1 MANAKFLIKKQSTHS
16 EIYCRFTEGRNI
28 DISRKTGLTVDA
40 NNWNNKKGLSK
51 EKGTEGKKLNSN
63 LRKLAIA
70 IIDSYNSLIVEGEE
84 PNKLWFSKT
93 IDKFFKRK
101 EPESLEY
108 LTSYANYYIQQL
120 PFKQRKN
127 NKIGASPQTIAKYTN
142 IKNKLVKF
150 SIEFFNNPN

>member
-1 MANAKFLIKKQSTHS
+1 MANAKFLIRKQSTHS

-40 NNWNNKKGLSK
+40 KNWNNKKGLSK
-51 EKGTEGKKLNSN
+51 ATEAEGKKLNIN
-63 LRKLAIA
+63 LRKLDIA
-70 IIDSYNSLIVEGEE
+70 IIDSYNSLIAEGEE

-93 IDKFFKRK
+93 IDRFFNRK

-108 LTSYANYYIQQL
+108 LTSYANFYIQEL

-127 NKIGASPQTIAKYTN
+127 NTFQ
-142 IKNKLVKF
+142 
-150 SIEFFNNPN
+150 